1 LRQTNE
7 SLKIELSGARARVS
21 ALEKEK
27 TTADNAVKQA
37 EQARSDAEKSQ
48 HEKEN
53 ERLADRAKLDALTAQ
68 FDAYKESANAKSN
81 WWWAYVFIAGLIGV
95 MAGLAAFPLI
105 KRARQSPV
113 S

>member
-37 EQARSDAEKSQ
+37 EQARSDAEKARRDT
-48 HEKEN
+48 EN
-53 ERLADRAKLDALTAQ
+53 ERLADQAKLDALAAQ